1 MKELRIDCAK
11 PPCNQCL
18 ISKMKVRSLR
28 HFLQLE
34 YKCGSCDKRRKKE
47 KQND

>member
-1 MKELRIDCAK
+1 MKELRIDHTK
-11 PPCNQCL
+11 PQCNQCL
-18 ISKMKVRSLR
+18 ISQKKVRSLR